1 MFVIE
6 LIINSILQS
15 APLALATFAIVLI
28 FRTSFTT
35 NFAQGMIGTVAAFIT
50 TYILMPVPDIQG
62 NVPDPNFLA
71 YIVAIAAGIAVSFVV
86 SMLIDVLIF
95 RNSKYISPIGKQIVT
110 MGVVLILSGL
120 IPFFFGISDRSLPR
134 IGQNLEGTFIDK
146 ILLGIIDVMGNMGI
160 FIKYHMLLGFLI
172 SFLILGTLFIMLKR
186 TRWGLGVRATASNEK
201 IASMM
206 GINTKFITAMS
217 WAIAGG
223 LGAIAAILIS
233 SNKGTFGNVTIYFM
247 IAIQVQA
254 FFASILGGFSTFH
267 GPIIGIVLLTTF
279 KNLFTSFFNPWG
291 NTILYLVIMFVV
303 LIKPLGLFGK
313 KIAKKV

>member
-1 MFVIE
+1 MFIIE

-28 FRTSFTT
+28 FKTSFTT

-50 TYILMPVPDIQG
+50 TYILMPTPDIQG
-62 NVPDPNFLA
+62 NVPEPGFLP
-71 YIVAIAAGIAVSFVV
+71 YVIAIGAGIVVSFII

-95 RNSKYISPIGKQIVT
+95 RNSKFISPVGKQIVT

-134 IGQNLEGTFIDK
+134 IGANLEGTIIDSV
-146 ILLGIIDVMGNMGI
+146 LLGIIDVMANIGI
-160 FIKYHMLLGFLI
+160 YVKYHMLIGFFI

-186 TRWGLGVRATASNEK
+186 TKWGLGVRATASNEK
-201 IASMM
+201 VASMM

-223 LGAIAAILIS
+223 LGAVAAVLIS

-267 GPIIGIVLLTTF
+267 GPIIGIVLLTTL

-291 NTILYLVIMFVV
+291 NTVLYLFIMFVV

>member
-1 MFVIE
+1 MYIIE

-62 NVPDPNFLA
+62 NVPDPTFLA
-71 YIVAIAAGIAVSFVV
+71 YLLAIGAGMAVSFVV

-95 RNSKYISPIGKQIVT
+95 RNAKFISPVGKQIVT
-110 MGVVLILSGL
+110 MGIVLILSGL

-134 IGQNLEGTFIDK
+134 IGANLEGTFIDT
-146 ILLGIIDVMGNMGI
+146 ILLGIIDFMANIGI
-160 FIKYHMLLGFLI
+160 YMKYHMLIGF
-172 SFLILGTLFIMLKR
+172 FLSVVILGTIFIMLKS
-186 TRWGLGVRATASNEK
+186 TKWGLGVRATASNEK
-201 IASMM
+201 VASMM

-223 LGAIAAILIS
+223 LGALAAILIS

-267 GPIIGIVLLTTF
+267 GPVIGIVILTTL

-291 NTILYLVIMFVV
+291 NTVLYLFIMFVV

>member
-1 MFVIE
+1 MYIIE
-6 LIINSILQS
+6 LILNSILQA

-35 NFAQGMIGTVAAFIT
+35 NFAQGMIGTIAAFIT

-62 NVPDPNFLA
+62 NVPDPTFLS
-71 YIVAIAAGIAVSFVV
+71 YFIAIMAGIVVSFIV

-95 RNSKYISPIGKQIVT
+95 RNSKFISPVGKQIVT
-110 MGVVLILSGL
+110 MGIVLILSGL

-134 IGQNLEGTFIDK
+134 IGANLEGTFIDK
-146 ILLGIIDVMGNMGI
+146 IILGIVDGMADIGI
-160 FIKYHMLLGFLI
+160 YVKYHMIIGF
-172 SFLILGTLFIMLKR
+172 FLSLVILGTLFIMLKY
-186 TRWGLGVRATASNEK
+186 TKWGLGVRATASNEK
-201 IASMM
+201 VASMM

-223 LGAIAAILIS
+223 LGALAAILIS
-233 SNKGTFGNVTIYFM
+233 SNKGTFGNITVYFM

-254 FFASILGGFSTFH
+254 FFAAILGGFSTFH
-267 GPIIGIVLLTTF
+267 GPVIGIVLLTIF
-279 KNLFTSFFNPWG
+279 KNLFTSYFNPWG
-291 NTILYLVIMFVV
+291 NTVLYLFIMLVV
-303 LIKPLGLFGK
+303 LIFPLGLFGK